1 VGVALCE
8 CDAGA
13 VFLVALFLF
22 FISLIDLRWL
32 NRYPVEGHSAV
43 NRIANRGNFLYCF
56 ALPTQKLGKLVPGS
70 FCDCTTK

>member
-22 FISLIDLRWL
+22 FFFD
-32 NRYPVEGHSAV
+32 
-43 NRIANRGNFLYCF
+43 
-56 ALPTQKLGKLVPGS
+56 
-70 FCDCTTK
+70 